1 MTTALQ
7 ARAHRVAADLGLAKI
22 PVKKVELLYSEN
34 GTFWL
39 ADYESFADADDALR
53 MMAVSAPADGTYH
66 KTGYKVTFM
75 DGESYEGRVCLKRHD
90 SDFPTVIQWAMRSF
104 VDYHAG
110 RACPDRMNA
119 EEYERCLAFYDSSE
133 NSNRKGFGEFR
144 DKYDF

>member
-22 PVKKVELLYSEN
+22 PVAKVELLYSEN
-34 GTFWL
+34 GSFWL
-39 ADYESFADADDALR
+39 ADYESFAAADDALR
-53 MMAVSAPADGTYH
+53 MMAVSAPTDGTYH

-90 SDFPTVIQWAMRSF
+90 KEFELVIQYAMRSF

-110 RACPDRMNA
+110 RQRPDHQTP
-119 EEYERCLAFYDSSE
+119 EEYEKILAFYDSSE